1 VQQIR
6 KLLHMMQLQ
15 ELEVQMVVA
24 TLMILAYP
32 QEQLEQEEWDQITF
46 NSHRATTLQMWGLM
60 ECRWKGRETALQT
73 ELQPSSLLAGP
84 ALGLA
89 TVLAAAAFEEER
101 RRSCILYN
109 NTTILYTSYNYNN
122 TYSIIS

>member
-1 VQQIR
+1 
-6 KLLHMMQLQ
+6 MMQPQ

-24 TLMILAYP
+24 TLMIVAYP

-109 NTTILYTSYNYNN
+109 NTTILYTSYKYNN